1 MDTQGKRSILI
12 VACLTAAGA
21 AVVAVGLFH
30 VPIRS
35 LLFFAM
41 IALCPLSH
49 LLMGHGAHGHGGA
62 ARANHHAV
70 QEPAPSGEAG
80 GGDN

>member
-1 MDTQGKRSILI
+1 MDTQGRRSILI
-12 VACLTAAGA
+12 VACLVAAGA

-35 LLFFAM
+35 LLFFGM

-49 LLMGHGAHGHGGA
+49 LLMGHGAHGHGGTS
-62 ARANHHAV
+62 HADHYAG
-70 QEPAPSGEAG
+70 QEPAPRGEAG
-80 GGDN
+80 GRDS